1 MRWLAQLRMR
11 IMMLFK
17 RDSAGVRLDEE
28 LRFHIERQIAE
39 NAAAG
44 MSAEEARYA
53 ALRSFGNPA
62 LLREQARAT
71 WSWGW
76 LESLLRDLHYGV
88 RTLRRTPGFSLI
100 AIAVMALCIGAATSL
115 FTIVRSVLLRPL
127 PFRDPDRLVIVHEH
141 FRGAWANT
149 PDFSYNPVAPADF
162 YDWRSKTHGFE
173 DMAIMDYAGYNL
185 TGERAEL
192 PEAARAAAGSWNLF
206 QLLGV
211 QPALGRT
218 FTESEDRLG
227 STVVMLTWSVF
238 QRRFAGDAKIV
249 GRQIHLDG
257 RPFTVVGVLPS
268 WFTYPDAGILLWVPY
283 KANATPELLQHHDWH
298 QSQVVARLRPD
309 VSLASALAQVGAVQY
324 QLHLQY
330 PQDPV
335 AEDVVPR
342 SLNEDLAGNVKKPLN
357 LMLSAV
363 GCMLLIGC
371 LNVSNLLVARG
382 AARQKEVAIRSAL
395 GAQRATLIRE
405 QLTESV
411 LICAAGGLGGIL
423 LSVLAT
429 RLLAHAWKDLPTAQ
443 SIHLDG
449 AVIAF
454 ACLLMFAAALVA
466 GLLPALSTT
475 GKTMLKALQTSARTG
490 ASSVSRTALRKS
502 LLTAEIAITVVLLV
516 AAGLLLKSFLRLRS
530 ANVGC
535 VTENML
541 TLQYSLPEK
550 KYDTPEKVNAFNE
563 ALLERVRNI
572 PGVRAAALGNTVPAA
587 GYWGDFVFT
596 VKEHPPLKPGDDP
609 PDALMRWADP
619 GYFSAL
625 GIPLVSGRFFTSDER
640 GARSYKVIVNR
651 QLVRRYFPGDN
662 PLGKHLRVPAHFHVG
677 VPNDFDYEI
686 VGVVGDTLY
695 QVGKEPKAAM
705 YFPILEGGGNSQ
717 MLAVRTASEPLQFA
731 VTVQKQIA
739 SLDPGLPVSD
749 VRTMNQM
756 IGESLVNASLSAS
769 LVLAF
774 AILSLLLAS
783 VGLYGVLSY
792 LTTQRTTE
800 LGIRMALGAQRD
812 QLLQLMLVDGLRP
825 ALFGL
830 GLGLVVSFAATRIFQ
845 SMLYGT
851 QPLDPFV
858 YAAVAAVL
866 LMVAAVACLVPAW
879 RASRLD
885 PMQAL
890 RTE

>member
-1 MRWLAQLRMR
+1 MSW
-11 IMMLFK
+11 
-17 RDSAGVRLDEE
+17 
-28 LRFHIERQIAE
+28 LRFLRRKRSDAELQSEIEAFLTEETADNEAR
-39 NAAAG
+39 G
-44 MSAEEARYA
+44 MSPGEARRQA
-53 ALRSFGNPA
+53 RVKLGNPQKV
-62 LLREQARAT
+62 R
-71 WSWGW
+71 
-76 LESLLRDLHYGV
+76 ESLWTQNSTPLLANIGHDVKYAV
-88 RTLRRTPGFSLI
+88 RTLSRTPGFSII
-100 AIAVMALCIGAATSL
+100 AVGVMALCIGAATSL

-141 FRGAWANT
+141 FRGAWANA
-149 PDFSYNPVAPADF
+149 PGEFSYNPVAPADF

-173 DMAIMDYAGYNL
+173 DMAIMRYAGYNL
-185 TGERAEL
+185 TGERDEL
-192 PEAARAAAGSWNLF
+192 PEAVRASAGSWNLF
-206 QLLGV
+206 PLLGV

-218 FTESEDRLG
+218 FTESEDRRG
-227 STVVMLTWSVF
+227 TTVVMLSWSVF

-257 RPFTVVGVLPS
+257 KPYTVVGVLPS
-268 WFTYPDAGILLWVPY
+268 WFTYPDAGIQLWVPY
-283 KANATPELLQHHDWH
+283 QADATPELLQHHDWH

-330 PQDPV
+330 PHDPV
-335 AEDVVPR
+335 AEDVAPR

-357 LMLSAV
+357 VMMSAV

-429 RLLAHAWKDLPTAQ
+429 QLLARAWKDLPTAQ
-443 SIHLDG
+443 GIHLDG

-454 ACLLMFAAALVA
+454 ACVLMFAAALVA

-475 GKTMLKALQTSARTG
+475 GKTMMKALQTSARTG
-490 ASSVSRTALRKS
+490 SSSVSRTALRKS
-502 LLTAEIAITVVLLV
+502 LLTAEIGITVVLLV
-516 AAGLLLKSFLRLRS
+516 GAGLLVKSFLRLRS
-530 ANVGC
+530 ADVGC

-541 TLQYSLPEK
+541 TLQYGLPEK
-550 KYDTPEKVNAFNE
+550 KYDTPEKMNAFNE
-563 ALLERVRNI
+563 ALLERVRTI
-572 PGVRAAALGNTVPAA
+572 PGVRAAALGNTVPGA
-587 GYWGDFVFT
+587 GYWGDYVFT
-596 VKEHPPLKPGDDP
+596 VKEHPPLKAGEDP

-619 GYFSAL
+619 GFFSAL
-625 GIPLVSGRFFTSDER
+625 GVPIVSGRFFTSDEC
-640 GARSYKVIVNR
+640 GARSYKVIVSR
-651 QLVRRYFPGDN
+651 QLVRQYFPGDN
-662 PLGKHLRVPAHFHVG
+662 PIGKHLHVPAHFHAAA
-677 VPNDFDYEI
+677 PNDVDYEI

-695 QVGKEPKAAM
+695 QVGKKPMATL
-705 YFPILEGGGNSQ
+705 YFPILEGVGGG
-717 MLAVRTASEPLQFA
+717 MLAVHTASEPLQFS
-731 VTVQKQIA
+731 VPVQKQIA
-739 SLDPGLPVSD
+739 SLDPELPVSD
-749 VRTMNQM
+749 VLTMDQV
-756 IGESLVNASLSAS
+756 IGESLVNARLSAS

-792 LTTQRTTE
+792 LTTQRTAE

-812 QLLQLMLVDGLRP
+812 QLLQLMLFDGLRP

-830 GLGLVVSFAATRIFQ
+830 GLGLVASILATRIFQ
-845 SMLYGT
+845 SMLFGT
-851 QPLDPFV
+851 KPLDPV
-858 YAAVAAVL
+858 VLGGVIATLLAVAVL
-866 LMVAAVACLVPAW
+866 ACLAPAW

>member
-1 MRWLAQLRMR
+1 MSW
-11 IMMLFK
+11 
-17 RDSAGVRLDEE
+17 
-28 LRFHIERQIAE
+28 LRFFRRKRSDAELQDEIEAFLAE
-39 NAAAG
+39 ETADNEARG
-44 MSAEEARYA
+44 MSPDEARRHA
-53 ALRSFGNPA
+53 RVKLGNPQQV
-62 LLREQARAT
+62 R
-71 WSWGW
+71 
-76 LESLLRDLHYGV
+76 ESLWTQNSPFLLPGIGRDVKYAV
-88 RTLRRTPGFSLI
+88 RTLSRTPGFSI
-100 AIAVMALCIGAATSL
+100 IAVAVLALCIGATTSL

-149 PDFSYNPVAPADF
+149 PDFNYNPVAPADF
-162 YDWRSKTHGFE
+162 YDWRSKTNGFE
-173 DMAIMDYAGYNL
+173 DMAIMRYAGYNL
-185 TGERAEL
+185 TGERNEL
-192 PEAARAAAGSWNLF
+192 PEVVRAAAGSWNLF

-218 FTESEDRLG
+218 FTESDDRLG
-227 STVVMLTWSVF
+227 STAVMLSWSVF
-238 QRRFAGDAKIV
+238 QRRFSSDGSIV

-268 WFTYPDAGILLWVPY
+268 WFTYPHAGIQLWVPF
-283 KANATPELLQHHDWH
+283 KGDVKPEVLQHHDWH
-298 QSQVVARLRPD
+298 FNQVVARMRPD

-330 PQDPV
+330 PHDPV
-335 AEDVVPR
+335 AEDVAPR
-342 SLNEDLAGNVKKPLN
+342 SLNEDLAGNVKKPLTI
-357 LMLSAV
+357 MLSAV
-363 GCMLLIGC
+363 GCLLLIGC
-371 LNVSNLLVARG
+371 LNIANLLVARG

-395 GAQRATLIRE
+395 GAHRATLIRE

-423 LSVLAT
+423 LSVVATEWLAK
-429 RLLAHAWKDLPTAQ
+429 AWKDLPTAQ
-443 SIHLDG
+443 GIHLDG
-449 AVIAF
+449 VVIAF
-454 ACLLMFAAALVA
+454 ACALMFTAALLA

-475 GKTMLKALQTSARTG
+475 GKAMMKVLQTSARTG
-490 ASSVSRTALRKS
+490 ASSVSRTALRKA
-502 LLTAEIAITVVLLV
+502 LLTVEIGITVVLLV

-530 ANVGC
+530 ADVGC
-535 VTENML
+535 VTENVL
-541 TLQYSLPEK
+541 TLRYSLPEK
-550 KYDTPEKVNAFNE
+550 KYNSPEKMNAFNE
-563 ALLERVRNI
+563 ALLERVRTI
-572 PGVRAAALGNTVPAA
+572 PGVRAAALGNTLPAA
-587 GYWGDFVFT
+587 GYWGDDVFT
-596 VKEHPPLKPGDDP
+596 VKEHPPLGSGEEL
-609 PDALMRWADP
+609 PDALTRWADP

-640 GARSYKVIVNR
+640 VARSYKVIVSR
-651 QLVRRYFPGDN
+651 QLVRQYFPGDN
-662 PLGKHLRVPAHFHVG
+662 PIGKHLHVPAHAHAG
-677 VPNDFDYEI
+677 APNDVDYEV

-695 QVGKEPKAAM
+695 QVGKETKATM
-705 YFPILEGGGNSQ
+705 YFPILEGVTGGNNIQ
-717 MLAVRTASEPLQFA
+717 MLAVHTASEPLQFSVA
-731 VTVQKQIA
+731 VQKQIA

-749 VRTMNQM
+749 VRAMNQV
-756 IGESLVNASLSAS
+756 IGESLVNASLSAT

-830 GLGLVVSFAATRIFQ
+830 GLGLVASFATTRIFQ
-845 SMLYGT
+845 SMLFGT
-851 QPLDPFV
+851 KPLDPV
-858 YAAVAAVL
+858 VLSGVIATLLAVAVL
-866 LMVAAVACLVPAW
+866 ACLAPAW

>member
-1 MRWLAQLRMR
+1 MSWMRFLRRKRSDAELQDEIATFLA
-11 IMMLFK
+11 
-17 RDSAGVRLDEE
+17 EE
-28 LRFHIERQIAE
+28 TAE
-39 NAAAG
+39 NEARG
-44 MSAEEARYA
+44 MSSDEARRQA
-53 ALRSFGNPA
+53 RVKMGNPQKV
-62 LLREQARAT
+62 R
-71 WSWGW
+71 
-76 LESLLRDLHYGV
+76 ESLWAQNSPLALTNFGHDVKYAF
-88 RTLRRTPGFSLI
+88 RTLWRTPGFSII
-100 AIAVMALCIGAATSL
+100 AIVVMALCIGAATSL

-141 FRGAWANT
+141 FRSKANT

-162 YDWRSKTHGFE
+162 YDWRSKTNGFE
-173 DMAIMDYAGYNL
+173 DMAVMRYAGYNL
-185 TGERAEL
+185 TGEQSEL
-192 PEAARAAAGSWNLF
+192 PEAIRAAAGSWNLF

-218 FTESEDRLG
+218 FAESEDRRG

-238 QRRFAGDAKIV
+238 QRRFAGDAMIV

-268 WFTYPDAGILLWVPY
+268 WFNYPDAGIQLWVPY
-283 KANATPELLQHHDWH
+283 EADASPELLQHHDWH

-309 VSLASALAQVGAVQY
+309 VSLASALAQVGALQY

-330 PQDPV
+330 PHDPV
-335 AEDVVPR
+335 AEDVVSR

-357 LMLSAV
+357 VMLCAV
-363 GCMLLIGC
+363 GCMMLIGC
-371 LNVSNLLVARG
+371 LNISNLLVARG

-395 GAQRATLIRE
+395 GAQRITLIRG
-405 QLTESV
+405 LLNESM
-411 LICAAGGLGGIL
+411 LICTAGGAGGIL
-423 LSVLAT
+423 LSVFAT
-429 RLLAHAWKDLPTAQ
+429 QLLAHAWRDLPTAQ
-443 SIHLDG
+443 GIHIDG
-449 AVIAF
+449 TVIAF
-454 ACLLMFAAALVA
+454 ACVLMFAAALIA

-475 GKTMLKALQTSARTG
+475 GKTMMKALQTSARTG
-490 ASSVSRTALRKS
+490 ASSVSRTMLRKS
-502 LLTAEIAITVVLLV
+502 LLTAEIGITVVLLV
-516 AAGLLLKSFLRLRS
+516 AAGLLLRSFLRLR
-530 ANVGC
+530 AADVGS

-541 TLQYSLPEK
+541 TLSYSLPQK

-563 ALLERVRNI
+563 ALLERVRSM
-572 PGVRAAALGNTVPAA
+572 PGVRSSALGNTLPGA

-596 VKEHPPLKPGDDP
+596 VKEHPPLKTGEDR
-609 PDALMRWADP
+609 PDGLSRWVDP

-625 GIPLVSGRFFTSDER
+625 GIPLVSGRFFTNDER

-651 QLVRRYFPGDN
+651 QLVRQYFPGDI
-662 PLGKHLRVPAHFHVG
+662 PIGKHLRVPAHAQPG
-677 VPNDFDYEI
+677 APENIDYEI

-695 QVGKEPKAAM
+695 QVGKEPKATM
-705 YFPILEGGGNSQ
+705 YFPILEGDIGGG
-717 MLAVRTASEPLQFA
+717 MLAVHTASDPLEFS
-731 VTVQKQIA
+731 VPVQKQIA
-739 SLDPGLPVSD
+739 ALDPTLPVSD
-749 VRTMNQM
+749 VRTLNEV
-756 IGESLVNASLSAS
+756 IGKSLVNAKLSAT

-812 QLLQLMLVDGLRP
+812 QLLQLMMVDGLRP

-830 GLGLVVSFAATRIFQ
+830 GLGLVASLGATRIFQ
-845 SMLYGT
+845 SMLFGT
-851 QPLDPFV
+851 KPLDPMV
-858 YAAVAAVL
+858 LSGVIATLLAVAIL
-866 LMVAAVACLVPAW
+866 ACLAPAW